1 MEQQRF
7 LSQINP
13 LLKIVLCLTIIS
25 VTLLLHDIW
34 AIALLVVPLLVLLP
48 LSVRINLKMIGY
60 VALSLVAFMA
70 ISTGL
75 RDFSTALLSALR
87 LIAMLLPAPLLANTT
102 SPSDLV
108 RAFQAIR
115 LPNFIVLSLILTW
128 RFLPLIQQEA
138 QRIIEANW
146 LRGVNVARQPTQWF
160 SGLFLPLIFRIVA
173 YADEVTVGLE
183 TRGYDPAA
191 PRSNSQPLKWYWKDT
206 LFAVSAA
213 LLLTVVGYLEWV
225 V

>member
-25 VTLLLHDIW
+25 VALLLHDIW

-48 LSVRINLKMIGY
+48 FSVRINLKMVGY
-60 VALSLVAFMA
+60 IALSLVAFLA
-70 ISTGL
+70 ISAGL
-75 RDFSTALLSALR
+75 RDFHTALLSALR
-87 LIAMLLPAPLLANTT
+87 LIAMLLPAPLLASTT

-160 SGLFLPLIFRIVA
+160 SGLFLPLIFRIVT

-191 PRSNSQPLKWYWKDT
+191 PRSNSQPLRWYLKDT
-206 LFAVSAA
+206 IVTVSAA
-213 LLLTVVGYLEWV
+213 LLLVVVGYLEWIA
-225 V
+225 